1 MLGVEFDKSLTG
13 FAGEVSRECEA
24 NGLLALTAG
33 VHEAC
38 RLIPPLIVNDED
50 LDEGLAI
57 FADAVKTVADR
68 HGVSGEA
75 KPHTTGRPAVL
86 RGLTGGSSFDGA

>member
-1 MLGVEFDKSLTG
+1 M
-13 FAGEVSRECEA
+13 
-24 NGLLALTAG
+24 
-33 VHEAC
+33 
-38 RLIPPLIVNDED
+38 IVNDED

-68 HGVSGEA
+68 HGVSNGES